1 LISGA
6 NYLLADVQRQC
17 RGRYNHV
24 AQIVKEVVKMEIAP
38 NISVDHQIHHGAP
51 VITGT
56 RMPVSIIVGS
66 LAGGMSKEEVSREYA
81 ITMEQIE
88 TALSF
93 AAEFAPKSF
102 TKNQNAPNQRGNH
115 NETLDAQLDET

>member
-1 LISGA
+1 
-6 NYLLADVQRQC
+6 
-17 RGRYNHV
+17 
-24 AQIVKEVVKMEIAP
+24 MEIAP

-81 ITMEQIE
+81 ITIEQIE
-88 TALSF
+88 AALSF
-93 AAEFAPKSF
+93 AAELAPKSSAK
-102 TKNQNAPNQRGNH
+102 TQDNPNDGGNH
-115 NETLDAQLDET
+115 DEALDAQLDET